1 MKGRSF
7 NAGFTLVE
15 LAIAIFVIAL
25 LVGSI
30 LVPLA
35 TQVEQRQ
42 IAETQKSLDEFR
54 DSLLGYAAVNGYF
67 PCPAISA
74 INGLEDRTAGVCTS
88 GKHQGFLA
96 WETLGVSRLDA
107 WGRLYRY
114 AVTPAFASSASPFTA
129 VTAPSITIRTRN
141 AAGALTNLTAAAGS
155 AIVPVVV
162 ISHGKNGYGSTN
174 AEGTAVALPANWPA
188 SNTDENSNVTG
199 TTTFISRLPQAAGT
213 GGAGGEFDDQVV
225 WLSRWVLLSRMVAAG
240 KLP

>member
-1 MKGRSF
+1 MNIHDQQS
-7 NAGFTLVE
+7 GFTLVE
-15 LAIAIFVIAL
+15 LAIAIFVISL
-25 LVGSI
+25 LLGS
-30 LVPLA
+30 LLLPLT

-42 IAETQKSLDEFR
+42 IAETEKSMEEIR
-54 DSLLGYAAVNGYF
+54 EALLGFAAANGYL
-67 PCPAISA
+67 PCPAISST
-74 INGLEDRTAGVCTS
+74 NGLEDRTAGACTA
-88 GKHQGFLA
+88 GKRQGYLP

-107 WGRLYRY
+107 WGHIYRY
-114 AVTPAFASSASPFTA
+114 SVTLLFTPTTSFSSVTSPD
-129 VTAPSITIRTRN
+129 ITIRTRN

-162 ISHGKNGYGSTN
+162 ISHGKNGHGATN

-188 SNTDENSNVTG
+188 GNTDENSNVTG
-199 TTTFISRLPQAAGT
+199 TTTFISRLPQAAGA